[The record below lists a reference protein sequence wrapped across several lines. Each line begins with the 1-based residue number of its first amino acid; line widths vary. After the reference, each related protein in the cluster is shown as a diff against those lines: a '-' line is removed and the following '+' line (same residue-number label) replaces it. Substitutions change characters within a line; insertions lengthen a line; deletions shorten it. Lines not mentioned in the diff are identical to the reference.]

1 LNTNQVKTLAS
12 RIIPP
17 VFLAVVVI
25 AFFPTVASMTHIP
38 AAKDTI
44 TFSYPY
50 QAELS
55 RSLRAGDFPLW
66 SKSANFPV
74 FAESQGAYAH
84 PLHLLLIAVFPP
96 WVASNLFLLIHVYL
110 ALLFTYLFCRE
121 TGLGRA
127 AATLAALTFGLSGFF
142 LARLGIYTIITNG
155 VWLPGL
161 LWFAARYARTGRPRE
176 MLLFTG
182 GAALAVL
189 AGQFQLAVY
198 SVLTASAYLL
208 YVNRKKWRSTLLVL
222 GGVAVV
228 LVGLTA
234 VQTLPTLELLLNS
247 HRASAERAGD
257 YSLWPPQ
264 LLQLLVPDLFG
275 RAPHP
280 PYAPTDNAPL
290 DTYWGRGSYV
300 ESAFYV
306 GVVPLVLAFAAAIKR
321 REPFWI
327 IVTAVSAV
335 VAFGAYTPLFK
346 LYETV
351 PPFNLFRG
359 PSRFLFM
366 ATMGLAVL
374 AGRGLDDFR
383 RKPTRLYLWTGLV
396 VLLAAVGTVSALRLS
411 LPFVEKF
418 AYGKAETKAAEMAA
432 EGYDESESLTAYR
445 VKAEE
450 MTSRAVA
457 AADPL
462 RGPYLVQLTFLVG
475 TALLLWTG
483 YKKKPS
489 AEVLVPAL
497 LVLLTAADL
506 HYYNRD
512 LNPTTPVRNVREPP
526 TTAELV
532 IDDEPGRTFS
542 TGFELADDTRLG
554 LGLIHE
560 NTHLIWGLDCT
571 VPRTSLREKN
581 QLAYFVALEEVY
593 TKELDALAGRRVKTT
608 PTTLAPFSALN
619 VRYFIR
625 RAPLDTTGVRL
636 LGEAG
641 PYKVYANG
649 GATPRAYLLG
659 NAHVEEDTDKA
670 IEYIFSGE
678 FDPAFDVVLERPVDF
693 DRGSISYPIEAEIVE
708 YSNNE
713 AIIEYESPA
722 PAVLY
727 FSDLYY
733 PGWRAELDG
742 EEVEILRANV
752 VGRAVEAPA
761 GRHVVKFYY
770 LPLSFTAGFIVTCA
784 FLIAYAGLFVAENLL
799 YGRKKKAI

>member
-1 LNTNQVKTLAS
+1 MNTSQIKTLAS
-12 RIIPP
+12 RIMPP
-17 VFLAVVVI
+17 VFLAVIVI

-38 AAKDTI
+38 AVKDTI

-55 RSLRAGDFPLW
+55 RSLRAGEFPLW
-66 SKSANFPV
+66 SKSANFPA

-84 PLHLLLIAVFPP
+84 PLHLLLIAIFPP
-96 WVASNLFLLIHVYL
+96 YVASNLFLLIHVYL

-121 TGLGRA
+121 TGFGRA

-155 VWLPGL
+155 AWLPGL

-222 GGVAVV
+222 AGVAVV

-280 PYAPTDNAPL
+280 PYAPTENVPL
-290 DTYWGRGSYV
+290 DTYWGRGSFV

-306 GVVPLVLAFAAAIKR
+306 GVAPLVLAVVAVIKR

-327 IVTAVSAV
+327 IVAV
-335 VAFGAYTPLFK
+335 VSVVVALGAYTPLFK
-346 LYETV
+346 LYEAV

-366 ATMGLAVL
+366 VTMALAVL
-374 AGRGLDDFR
+374 AGRGLDEFR
-383 RKPTRLYLWTGLV
+383 RKPTRLYLWTGLI

-411 LPFVEKF
+411 LPLVEKF
-418 AYGKAETKAAEMAA
+418 AYGKAETKAAEAAA

-445 VKAEE
+445 EKAGE
-450 MTSRAVA
+450 MTARAAA

-462 RGPYLVQLTFLVG
+462 QGPYLVQLTFLAG
-475 TALLLWTG
+475 TVVLLWTG

-489 AEVLVPAL
+489 AEVVVPAL
-497 LVLLTAADL
+497 LVLLTVADL

-512 LNPTTPVRNVREPP
+512 LNPSTPIRNVREPP
-526 TTAELV
+526 ATAEFV
-532 IDDEPGRTFS
+532 VDGDMGRTFS
-542 TGFELADDTRLG
+542 TGFEIMDDTRLG

-581 QLAYFVALEEVY
+581 QLAYFLAMEEAY
-593 TKELDALAGRRVKTT
+593 TYDTGLLTPRAVREE

-619 VRYFIR
+619 VRYFVR
-625 RAPLDTTGVRL
+625 CAPLDAAGVRL
-636 LGEAG
+636 LGETG
-641 PYKVYANG
+641 PYKVYVND

-659 NAHVEEDTDKA
+659 TAYVEEDTDKA

-678 FDPAFDVVLERPVDF
+678 FEPDFDVVLERPVDF
-693 DRGSISYPIEAEIVE
+693 DRGSISYPVEAEIVE

-742 EEVEILRANV
+742 EPVEILRANV
-752 VGRAVEAPA
+752 VGRAIEAPE
-761 GRHVVKFYY
+761 GHHVVRFCY
-770 LPLSFTAGFIVTCA
+770 LPPSFTVGFVVTCA
-784 FLIAYAGLFVAENLL
+784 FLIAYVGLFTAEGLL
-799 YGRKKKAI
+799 YERKKKAI

>member
-1 LNTNQVKTLAS
+1 M
-12 RIIPP
+12 PP
-17 VFLAVVVI
+17 FFLAVVVI
-25 AFFPTVASMTHIP
+25 TFFPTVAAMNHIP

-50 QAELS
+50 QVELS
-55 RSLRAGDFPLW
+55 RSLRAGEFPLW
-66 SKSANFPV
+66 SKSANFPA

-96 WVASNLFLLIHVYL
+96 YVASNLFLLIHVYF

-121 TGLGRA
+121 TGFGRA

-155 VWLPGL
+155 AWLPGL

-208 YVNRKKWRSTLLVL
+208 YLNRKKWGSTLLVL
-222 GGVAVV
+222 AGVAVV
-228 LVGLTA
+228 LAGLTA

-247 HRASAERAGD
+247 HRASAELAGD

-280 PYAPTDNAPL
+280 PYAPVDNVPL
-290 DTYWGRGSYV
+290 DTYWGRGSFV

-306 GVVPLVLAFAAAIKR
+306 GVVPFVLMVAAAIKR

-327 IVTAVSAV
+327 TVAAVSVV
-335 VAFGAYTPLFK
+335 VAFGAYTPLFS
-346 LYETV
+346 LYEAV

-359 PSRFLFM
+359 PSRFLFIT
-366 ATMGLAVL
+366 TMGLAVL

-383 RKPTRLYLWTGLV
+383 RKPTRLYLWTGLI
-396 VLLAAVGTVSALRLS
+396 VLLTAVGTVSALRLS
-411 LPFVEKF
+411 LPLVEKL
-418 AYGKAETKAAEMAA
+418 AYGKAEIKAAEAAA
-432 EGYDESESLTAYR
+432 EGYDESEFLTAYR
-445 VKAEE
+445 AKAGE
-450 MTSRAVA
+450 MTARA
-457 AADPL
+457 AAAANPL
-462 RGPYLVQLTFLVG
+462 QGPYIAQLAFLVG
-475 TALLLWTG
+475 TAVLLWTG
-483 YKKKPS
+483 YKKGKS
-489 AEVLVPAL
+489 AEVVIPAL

-506 HYYNRD
+506 HYYGRE
-512 LNPTTPVRNVREPP
+512 LNPTTPARNVREPP
-526 TTAELV
+526 ATAELIV
-532 IDDEPGRTFS
+532 DGDLGRTFS
-542 TGFELADDTRLG
+542 TGFELTDDTRLG

-581 QLAYFVALEEVY
+581 QLAYFLALEEAY
-593 TKELDALAGRRVKTT
+593 TYDTGLLT
-608 PTTLAPFSALN
+608 PRAVREEPATLSPFSALN

-625 RAPLDTTGVRL
+625 RAPLDAAGVRL
-636 LGEAG
+636 LGEIG
-641 PYKVYANG
+641 SYKVYVNEKA
-649 GATPRAYLLG
+649 APRAYLVG
-659 NAHVEEDTDKA
+659 NAYVEEDTEKA

-678 FDPAFDVVLERPVDF
+678 FEPGFDVVLEQPVDF
-693 DRGSISYPIEAEIVE
+693 GRGTISYPIEAEFVE

-713 AIIEYESPA
+713 ATIEYESPA

-742 EEVEILRANV
+742 EPVEILRANV

-761 GRHVVKFYY
+761 GRHVVRFYY
-770 LPLSFTAGFIVTCA
+770 MPHSFTAGFVVTCA
-784 FLIAYAGLFVAENLL
+784 FLLVYVGLFAAEGLL

>member
-1 LNTNQVKTLAS
+1 MNAEQVKNFVGRAM
-12 RIIPP
+12 PP
-17 VFLAVVVI
+17 IFLAVVVI
-25 AFFPTVASMTHIP
+25 TFFPTVAAITHIP

-50 QAELS
+50 QVELS
-55 RSLRAGDFPLW
+55 RSLRAGEFPLW
-66 SKSANFPV
+66 SKSANFPA

-96 WVASNLFLLIHVYL
+96 YAASNLFLLIHVYL

-127 AATLAALTFGLSGFF
+127 AATLAALTFGISGFF

-155 VWLPGL
+155 AWLPGL

-176 MLLFTG
+176 MLWFTG
-182 GAALAVL
+182 GAALALL

-208 YVNRKKWRSTLLVL
+208 YVNRKKWGSTLLVL
-222 GGVAVV
+222 AGVAVV

-234 VQTLPTLELLLNS
+234 VQTFPTLELLLNS

-264 LLQLLVPDLFG
+264 LLQLVVPDLFG

-280 PYAPTDNAPL
+280 PYAPVDNVPL
-290 DTYWGRGSYV
+290 DTYWGRGSFV

-306 GVVPLVLAFAAAIKR
+306 GVVPFVLMVAAVIKR

-327 IVTAVSAV
+327 AVFAISVV
-335 VAFGAYTPLFK
+335 VAFGAYTPFFK
-346 LYETV
+346 LYEAV
-351 PPFNLFRG
+351 PLFNLFRG
-359 PSRFLFM
+359 PSRFLLI
-366 ATMGLAVL
+366 ATMALAVL

-383 RKPTRLYLWTGLV
+383 RKPTRLYLWTGLI
-396 VLLAAVGTVSALRLS
+396 VLLMAVGTVSTLRLS
-411 LPFVEKF
+411 LPLVEKF
-418 AYGKAETKAAEMAA
+418 AYGKAETKASEAAA
-432 EGYDESESLTAYR
+432 EGYAEDEALAAYR
-445 VKAEE
+445 IKAEE
-450 MTSRAVA
+450 MTARAAEA
-457 AADPL
+457 ANPL
-462 RGPYLVQLTFLVG
+462 QGPYVVQLAFLVG
-475 TALLLWTG
+475 TAVLLWTG
-483 YKKKPS
+483 YKKKP
-489 AEVLVPAL
+489 AVEVVVPAL
-497 LVLLTAADL
+497 LILLTAADL
-506 HYYNRD
+506 HYYGRD
-512 LNPTTPVRNVREPP
+512 LNLTTPVRNVREPP
-526 TTAELV
+526 ATARFI
-532 IDDEPGRTFS
+532 IDEDPGRTFS
-542 TGFELADDTRLG
+542 TGFELADDTRLS

-581 QLAYFVALEEVY
+581 QLSYFLALEEVY
-593 TKELDALAGRRVKTT
+593 TEELGPLAGRQVKTT
-608 PTTLAPFSALN
+608 PATLAPFSALN
-619 VRYFIR
+619 VRYLVR
-625 RAPLDTTGVRL
+625 RAPLDAAGVRL

-641 PYKVYANG
+641 LYKVYINENVA
-649 GATPRAYLLG
+649 PRAYLVG
-659 NAHVEEDTDKA
+659 NAHVEEDTEKA
-670 IEYIFSGE
+670 IEYIFYGE
-678 FDPAFDVVLERPVDF
+678 FDPAFDVVL
-693 DRGSISYPIEAEIVE
+693 DRRADLDKGSISYPVEAEIVE

-742 EEVEILRANV
+742 EPVEIVRANV

-761 GRHVVKFYY
+761 GRHVVRFYY
-770 LPLSFTAGFIVTCA
+770 LPRSFTAGFVVTCA
-784 FLIAYAGLFVAENLL
+784 FLLVYVGLFAAEVLL